1 MVTKVNFNKYNLQ
14 ITDDGGQK
22 IIFDIIRKRKVLLTP
37 EELVRQTIVHYLTQD
52 KQISKSL
59 VAVERG
65 LSMPQGVRRFDI
77 VVFDRSGNPFILVEC
92 KSPDIAINI
101 DTFLQGVNYNS
112 ALKAKYLWLS
122 NGKTNFFFSLNELN
136 LLDDIPELTNEL

>member
-1 MVTKVNFNKYNLQ
+1 
-14 ITDDGGQK
+14 
-22 IIFDIIRKRKVLLTP
+22 
-37 EELVRQTIVHYLTQD
+37 
-52 KQISKSL
+52 
-59 VAVERG
+59 
-65 LSMPQGVRRFDI
+65 MPQGVRRFDI

-122 NGKTNFFFSLNELN
+122 NGKTNFFFRLNELN
-136 LLDDIPELTNEL
+136 LLDEIPELTNEL